1 LSVQTVLG
9 LALGVMVWLAATG
22 AWAADK
28 EPVTFDME
36 KWRVWLEAVRTEAS
50 EEKGISQEIIDQ
62 ALSDLDPIPRVIELD
77 RRQPEFTLTFAQY
90 IERVVPGGRVRKG
103 QKVYDQHR
111 ALLEKVGKE
120 IGVQPRFIVALW
132 GIETDFGR
140 LTGGF
145 NVVNSLATL
154 AFDGRRSAYFRKE
167 LFDALQILNEGHI
180 APDKMTGS
188 WAGAMGQPQFMPSSF
203 VNFAIDYDKDGRRDI
218 WTTEA
223 DVFGSA
229 ANYLKR
235 VGWKDDQTWGREVRL
250 PAGFDAELA
259 EAKAMKPI
267 RGWQALGVRNVDGG
281 DLPDR
286 QLVAYIVIPDGVE
299 GRAFMAYD
307 NFRTTLRWNRSNY
320 FALAVGLL
328 SDRIGGN

>member
-1 LSVQTVLG
+1 MRAFLA
-9 LALGVMVWLAATG
+9 LALGLMVLLGAQG
-22 AWAADK
+22 AWAAEK
-28 EPVTFDME
+28 ETVTFDME
-36 KWRVWLEAVRTEAS
+36 KWRVWLEEVRTEAS
-50 EEKGISQEIIDQ
+50 AKGIKPSIVDQ
-62 ALSDLDPIPRVIELD
+62 ALTGIDPIPRIIELD

-90 IERVVPGGRVRKG
+90 IERVVPDRRVQKGR
-103 QKVYDQHR
+103 QMLAQHR
-111 ALLEKVGKE
+111 ALLEKVGNE

-145 NVVNSLATL
+145 NVVNALATL

-167 LFDALQILNEGHI
+167 LFDALQILDEGHI
-180 APDKMTGS
+180 APEKMTGS
-188 WAGAMGQPQFMPSSF
+188 WAGAMGQAQFMPSSF

-218 WTTEA
+218 WTTQA

-235 VGWKDDQTWGREVRL
+235 VGWQDDQTWGREVRL
-250 PAGFDAELA
+250 PAGFDAALA
-259 EAKAMKPI
+259 EEKAMKPI
-267 RGWQALGVRNVDGG
+267 GGWQALGVRNLDGS
-281 DLPDR
+281 DLPTR
-286 QLVAYIVIPDGVE
+286 QLPAHIVIPDGPE
-299 GRAFMAYD
+299 GRAFMVYD
-307 NFRTTLRWNRSNY
+307 NFRATLRWNRSNY